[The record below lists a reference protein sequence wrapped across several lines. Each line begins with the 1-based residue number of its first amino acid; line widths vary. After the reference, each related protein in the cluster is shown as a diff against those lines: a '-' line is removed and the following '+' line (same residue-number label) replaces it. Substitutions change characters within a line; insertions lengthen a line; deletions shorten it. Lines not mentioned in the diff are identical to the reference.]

1 MAQNKKQAADMALK
15 YRKEELLLAD
25 RFRTSRDLL
34 EALLEWDQE
43 YTVAEVEETIN
54 GFLKGKVK

>member
-1 MAQNKKQAADMALK
+1 MAQTKKQEASPVQR

-34 EALLEWDQE
+34 ETLLEWDQE

>member
-1 MAQNKKQAADMALK
+1 MAQNKKQAADTALK

-34 EALLEWDQE
+34 EALLERDQE
-43 YTVAEVEETIN
+43 YTVAEAEATIN

>member
-1 MAQNKKQAADMALK
+1 MALK